1 MTGFRARMTK
11 LKERL
16 KGLGKKISQQVNEA
30 VAAARANQTVTIREC
45 LDTLSPYMSGEVMI
59 WWI

>member
-1 MTGFRARMTK
+1 MTK